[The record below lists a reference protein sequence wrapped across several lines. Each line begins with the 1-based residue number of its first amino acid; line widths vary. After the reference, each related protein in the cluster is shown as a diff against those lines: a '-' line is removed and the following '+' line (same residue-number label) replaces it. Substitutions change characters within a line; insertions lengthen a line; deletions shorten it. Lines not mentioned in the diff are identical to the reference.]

1 VRRTVLWLLFGV
13 SVLVSP
19 GALAGSTAERVTL
32 RLQTQFD
39 PGTGLRDTTFFGTVA
54 SAEAGELVEL
64 EARECGPNHRFY
76 RVVAGTRTA
85 AGGSWQIRSDRT
97 GFVLPFNAYF
107 RARWRGEY
115 SSPELLRVPATVWA
129 RWRPARRVVDVSVST
144 WTSGQNLRGRLVEL
158 QRKVPGSESWMRV
171 RRARL
176 RRAQGIGMFRTM
188 FSVRTRGLTLR
199 VFVPAE
205 TGAPCFMPNASGSWR
220 S

>member
-1 VRRTVLWLLFGV
+1 VRRGVLSLLFGV
-13 SVLVSP
+13 VLATP
-19 GALAGSTAERVTL
+19 AALASATAERITL

-39 PGTGLRDTTFFGTVA
+39 PGTGLRDTTFSGTVA
-54 SAEAGELVEL
+54 SADAGELVEL
-64 EARECGPNHRFY
+64 EARECGPNYRFY

-115 SSPELLRVPATVWA
+115 SAPELLRVPATVWA
-129 RWRPARRVVDVSVST
+129 RWRPVRRVVIVSVST
-144 WTSGQNLRGRLVEL
+144 WTSGQSLRGRYVEL
-158 QRKVPGSESWMRV
+158 QRKVGATDSWVRV

-176 RRAQGIGMFRTM
+176 SRAEGIGMFRTT
-188 FSVRTRGLTLR
+188 FSVQTRGLTLR
-199 VFVPAE
+199 VFVPPE
-205 TGAPCFMPNASGSWR
+205 MGAPCFAPAASDSWR